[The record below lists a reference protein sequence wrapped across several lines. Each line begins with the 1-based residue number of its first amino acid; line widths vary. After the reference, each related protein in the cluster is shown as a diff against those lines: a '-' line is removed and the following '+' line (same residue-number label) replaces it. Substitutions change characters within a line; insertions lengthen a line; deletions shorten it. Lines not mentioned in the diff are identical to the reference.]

1 MQDEVPIIKTRR
13 RYSLETKRNVL
24 RALSDHT
31 QQRVANLSGI
41 PLRTVQNFVR
51 EKEKI
56 WASLHAKRQFHIGEP
71 GRPEILPGDDHLLDY
86 MVAMRKKHF
95 PLITYHV
102 VQQVKANNQ
111 EWVNEY
117 STSKEDPYKSL
128 FRLCRDFVYRHVFS
142 RRRASTAKAMTSAH
156 LLEIRQKF
164 LEEFWPEND
173 HFDDSDVINW
183 SDASISH
190 ADKSCRL
197 TAVLAA
203 KRNGDKLPILFVV
216 KGKPGGFID
225 VNEFMTYPAGHFYA
239 VQKNAWID
247 GDGWNF
253 YLDTILRPE
262 IVRPSLILIDNF
274 DAHTTPR
281 NVQYVEEELGST
293 VCTLPP
299 QHDIGSTT
307 FRCRGDGSFQSEIA
321 KSVA

>member
-1 MQDEVPIIKTRR
+1 MQDEVPIIKTHR
-13 RYSLETKRNVL
+13 RYSLETKRNVH

-56 WASLHAKRQFHIGEP
+56 WASLHAKRRFHIGEP
-71 GRPEILPGDDHLLDY
+71 GRPEILPGGDDLLDY
-86 MVAMRKKHF
+86 MVAMREKHF
-95 PLITYHV
+95 PLTTYHV

-128 FRLCRDFVYRHVFS
+128 CGLCRDFVYRHGFS
-142 RRRASTAKAMTSAH
+142 RRRASMAKALTSAQM
-156 LLEIRQKF
+156 LEIRQKF
-164 LEEFWPEND
+164 LEEIWPEND
-173 HFDDSDVINW
+173 HFDDSNVINCDETGIYFDTTPRYILAQKG
-183 SDASISH
+183 SDVSISH

-203 KRNGDKLPILFVV
+203 KRNADKLPILFVV

-225 VNEFMTYPAGHFYA
+225 VNELMTYPAGHFYA

-253 YLDTILRPE
+253 YLDTILR
-262 IVRPSLILIDNF
+262 F
-274 DAHTTPR
+274 DLRVH
-281 NVQYVEEELGST
+281 G
-293 VCTLPP
+293 
-299 QHDIGSTT
+299 
-307 FRCRGDGSFQSEIA
+307 
-321 KSVA
+321 

>member
-24 RALSDHT
+24 RELSDHT
-31 QQRVANLSGI
+31 QQRVADLSGI
-41 PLRTVQNFVR
+41 PLRKVKNFVR

-71 GRPEILPGDDHLLDY
+71 SRPEILPGGDDLLDY
-86 MVAMRKKHF
+86 MVAMREKHF
-95 PLITYHV
+95 PLTTYHV

-111 EWVNEY
+111 EW
-117 STSKEDPYKSL
+117 KG
-128 FRLCRDFVYRHVFS
+128 
-142 RRRASTAKAMTSAH
+142 
-156 LLEIRQKF
+156 
-164 LEEFWPEND
+164 
-173 HFDDSDVINW
+173 

-203 KRNGDKLPILFVV
+203 KHKLPILFVV

-225 VNEFMTYPAGHFYA
+225 
-239 VQKNAWID
+239 KNAWID

-253 YLDTILRPE
+253 YLDTILRP
-262 IVRPSLILIDNF
+262 SLILIDNF

-281 NVQYVEEELGST
+281 NAFDKAI
-293 VCTLPP
+293 P
-299 QHDIGSTT
+299 
-307 FRCRGDGSFQSEIA
+307 RN
-321 KSVA
+321 K